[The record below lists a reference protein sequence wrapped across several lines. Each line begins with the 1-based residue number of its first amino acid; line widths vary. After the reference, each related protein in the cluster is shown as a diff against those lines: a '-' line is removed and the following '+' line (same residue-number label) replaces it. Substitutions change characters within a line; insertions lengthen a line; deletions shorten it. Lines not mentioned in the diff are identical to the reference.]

1 MSIIIFVNDHLL
13 CQISSKFKHFSNV
26 FILFLPFA
34 NWIIKQLKS
43 QVINLKNLSLALIEL
58 FLSVFFR
65 SDPPVPKPHWLVITK
80 ALTPKLQ
87 LLHYF
92 KEESNRE
99 EHGEGERQRENLIY
113 EG

>member
-1 MSIIIFVNDHLL
+1 M
-13 CQISSKFKHFSNV
+13 
-26 FILFLPFA
+26 FILFLPFT

-58 FLSVFFR
+58 FLSIFSR
-65 SDPPVPKPHWLVITK
+65 SDPPVPKPHWLFITK

-87 LLHYF
+87 HISKKSLTG
-92 KEESNRE
+92 KSMERE
-99 EHGEGERQRENLIY
+99 ERQRENLIY